1 MSKKG
6 TCGAERI
13 TLGEISCHSCAPD
26 AFVSMK
32 LHEFVLLPMVIHRL
46 SEHRQG
52 RSLPHSLPIP
62 SDPEV
67 VSSNDE
73 GDQP

>member
-1 MSKKG
+1 MKWHK
-6 TCGAERI
+6 
-13 TLGEISCHSCAPD
+13 
-26 AFVSMK
+26 FVM
-32 LHEFVLLPMVIHRL
+32 LPMVIHRL